1 MAPQKRVPC
10 CYFFV
15 CSDHQSNTENI
26 STKFYKEMLN
36 RSQEKEERKRTPL
49 KWTKITKNAPSP
61 GLGDRSQFFMFVT
74 TSAMP
79 QCLYPKFQ
87 KINIQSF
94 SKNGGTYIQRD
105 RQTNKLKQVV

>member
-1 MAPQKRVPC
+1 
-10 CYFFV
+10 
-15 CSDHQSNTENI
+15 
-26 STKFYKEMLN
+26 MLN
-36 RSQEKEERKRTPL
+36 RSQEKEERKKTPL
-49 KWTKITKNAPSP
+49 KWTKITQNTPCP
-61 GLGDRSQFFMFVT
+61 GVGDRSQFFLFVT

-79 QCLYPKFQ
+79 QCLYAKCQ